1 MTTWTPHPYQEKAM
15 QFMVENA
22 EAGLFLSPGL
32 GKTSITLGAFKILRD
47 QGFVTKM
54 LVVAPLRPCY
64 SVWPRE
70 VKKWAQFNG
79 LSVGVLHGPKK
90 SKVLAE
96 DHDVYVINPEGLR
109 WLFGNIRGP
118 LPFEML
124 VIDESSKFKQVSTQR
139 FKTLKPHLPKFRR
152 RYILTGS
159 PAANSLL
166 DLFGQVYVMDLGK
179 TFSPYITHYRN
190 RFFHQTGY
198 GGFDWV
204 LKPGADKEIYDYL
217 APRVL
222 RMSAEDYLDMPELIV
237 EDIEVELPPKA
248 RAMYDQLEDALR
260 LDFKEG
266 RVVAANAAVASM
278 KCRQIASGGIYL
290 DGAERTW
297 EHIHDAKTEALSDL
311 IEELEGQ
318 PALIAYSFHHDL
330 DRLKKALGKHTPH
343 IGGGVSGKASDAI
356 CEQWNRGELRA
367 LIGHPQSM
375 GHGLNLQEAGRAVIW
390 YSLDWSLENY
400 EQFIQRVWRQG
411 QKERVFV
418 YRIIA
423 KNTVDEAVVKAL
435 TKKDKTQAALFQ
447 ALKSYWA
454 EQE

>member
-1 MTTWTPHPYQEKAM
+1 MTTWTPHHYQEKAM

-32 GKTSITLGAFKILRD
+32 GKTSITLGAFKVLRD
-47 QGFVTKM
+47 QGFITKM
-54 LVVAPLRPCY
+54 LVIAPLRPCY

-70 VKKWAQFNG
+70 VKKWKQFHG

-90 SKVLAE
+90 EKVLAE
-96 DHDVYVINPEGLR
+96 DHDIYVINPEGLR
-109 WLFGNIRGP
+109 WLFQQRAK
-118 LPFEML
+118 LPEML
-124 VIDESSKFKQVSTQR
+124 VIDESSKFKAVNTQR

-166 DLFGQVYVMDLGK
+166 DLFGQVFAMDLGK
-179 TFSPYITHYRN
+179 TFGPYITHYRN
-190 RFFHQTGY
+190 RFFHQTGF
-198 GGFDWV
+198 GGYDWA
-204 LKPGADKEIYDYL
+204 LKPGADKEIYDHL

-222 RMSAEDYLDMPELIV
+222 RMSAEDYLEMPPLII

-248 RAMYDQLEDALR
+248 MAMYKQLEDALR
-260 LDFKEG
+260 LDFKVG

-278 KCRQIASGGIYL
+278 KCRQIANGGIYL
-290 DGAERTW
+290 DGAERAW
-297 EHIHDAKTEALSDL
+297 QHIHDAKTEALVDL

-318 PALIAYSFHHDL
+318 PALIAYDFHHDL
-330 DRLKKALGKHTPH
+330 ERIKKAVGKNTPH

-367 LIGHPQSM
+367 LIGHPQSV
-375 GHGLNLQEAGRAVIW
+375 GHGLNLQEKGRAVIFF
-390 YSLDWSLENY
+390 SLPWSFELWD
-400 EQFIQRVWRQG
+400 QFMRRIYRQG

-418 YRIIA
+418 YQIVA
-423 KNTVDEAVVKAL
+423 KGTVDAAILKAL
-435 TKKDKTQAALFQ
+435 RKKGDNQNSLFN
-447 ALKSYWA
+447 ALKEYW
-454 EQE
+454 EQK

>member
-1 MTTWTPHPYQEKAM
+1 MTTWKPHHYQERAM
-15 QFMVENA
+15 EFLVENA

-32 GKTSITLGAFKILRD
+32 GKTSVTLGAFKALRAA
-47 QGFVTKM
+47 GFVNKM
-54 LVVAPLRPCY
+54 LVIAPLRPCY

-70 VKKWAQFNG
+70 VKKWAQFND

-90 SKVLAE
+90 DKILQE
-96 DHDVYVINPEGLR
+96 DHDIYTINPEGLR
-109 WLFGNIRGP
+109 WLFGKMRGTI
-118 LPFEML
+118 PFEML
-124 VIDESSKFKQVSTQR
+124 VIDESSKFKAVNTQR

-166 DLFGQVYVMDLGK
+166 DLFGQIYVMDLGK
-179 TFSPYITHYRN
+179 TFGPYITHYRN
-190 RFFHQTGY
+190 RFFHQTGF
-198 GGFDWV
+198 GGYDWA
-204 LKPGADKEIYDYL
+204 LKPGADKEIYDHI

-222 RMSAEDYLDMPELIV
+222 RMSAEDYLEMPPLII
-237 EDIEVELPPKA
+237 EDIEIELPPKA
-248 RAMYDQLEDALR
+248 RAMYDQLENALR

-278 KCRQIASGGIYL
+278 KCRQIANGGIYL
-290 DGAERTW
+290 DGAERSW
-297 EHIHDAKTEALSDL
+297 QQIHDAKTEALSDL

-330 DRLKKALGKHTPH
+330 DRLKKALGKDTPH
-343 IGGGVSGKASDAI
+343 IGGGVSGKVSDAI
-356 CEQWNRGELRA
+356 CERWNKGELRA

-400 EQFIQRVWRQG
+400 EQFIQRVYRQG

-435 TKKDKTQAALFQ
+435 TRKDKTQNALFN
-447 ALKSYWA
+447 ALKDYW
-454 EQE
+454 QK